1 MRTKILIP
9 TILII
14 AAVALSAC
22 SASVQLGQTQP
33 RTISVNGNAQVIL
46 APDIAY
52 VSIGVHSEAKTAT
65 EAVASNNTQTQ
76 AVIDAIKAQG
86 VDAKDIQTTNFS
98 VYQQEKFAP
107 TGESLGT
114 FFMADNTVY
123 VTIHDITKIGDIL
136 DAAISAGANNIYGI
150 TFDVQNKEA
159 ALATGR
165 DQAMAD
171 AQAQAEQLAK
181 AAGATLG
188 DVQINQLLQQ
198 LTQPDLLRQQSRSSC
213 RGWWWRQ
220 CAHINRSAHPDRI
233 GKRGLRPEIRLYPS
247 TERAE
252 GSLITNSTII
262 PLVREVFIFRPP
274 RRAGMI
280 LHGSCWQ

>member
-1 MRTKILIP
+1 MGFLQPIEEQQELSLISRRLRETKQISYMEVTMRTKILIP
-9 TILII
+9 TMILI

-46 APDIAY
+46 APDVAY
-52 VSIGVHSEAKTAT
+52 ISIGVHSEAKTAT

-98 VYQQEKFAP
+98 VYQQQKTSP

-181 AAGATLG
+181 AAGSSLG
-188 DVQINQLLQQ
+188 DVQNISYYSSAPSPIYYDNKVAAPAGVGGGGSVPISTGQ
-198 LTQPDLLRQQSRSSC
+198 LTLTVSVSVVY
-213 RGWWWRQ
+213 
-220 CAHINRSAHPDRI
+220 
-233 GKRGLRPEIRLYPS
+233 GLK
-247 TERAE
+247 
-252 GSLITNSTII
+252 
-262 PLVREVFIFRPP
+262 
-274 RRAGMI
+274 
-280 LHGSCWQ
+280 

>member
-1 MRTKILIP
+1 MEVTMRTKILIP
-9 TILII
+9 TIILI
-14 AAVALSAC
+14 AAVVLSAC

-33 RTISVNGNAQVIL
+33 RTLNVNGNAQVIL

-52 VSIGVHSEAKTAT
+52 VSIGVHSEAKTAAD
-65 EAVASNNTQTQ
+65 AVASNNAQTQ

-107 TGESLGT
+107 TGESLGA

-123 VTIHDITKIGDIL
+123 VTMRDITKIGDIL

-150 TFDVQNKEA
+150 TFDVENKEA

-188 DVQINQLLQQ
+188 EVQSISYYSSAPSPIYYDNKVAPAGVGGGGSVPISTGQ
-198 LTQPDLLRQQSRSSC
+198 LTLTVTVSVM
-213 RGWWWRQ
+213 
-220 CAHINRSAHPDRI
+220 
-233 GKRGLRPEIRLYPS
+233 Y
-247 TERAE
+247 
-252 GSLITNSTII
+252 SLK
-262 PLVREVFIFRPP
+262 
-274 RRAGMI
+274 
-280 LHGSCWQ
+280 

>member
-1 MRTKILIP
+1 MEVTMRTKILIP
-9 TILII
+9 TLIVI
-14 AAVALSAC
+14 AAVVLSAC
-22 SASVQLGQTQP
+22 SASIQLGQNQP
-33 RTISVNGNAQVIL
+33 RTLSVNGNAQVIL

-65 EAVASNNTQTQ
+65 EAVANNNTQTQ

-98 VYQQEKFAP
+98 VYQQEKFTP
-107 TGESLGT
+107 TGESQGI

-136 DAAISAGANNIYGI
+136 DRAISAGANNIYGI
-150 TFDVQNKEA
+150 SFDVQNKEA

-181 AAGATLG
+181 AAGTTLG
-188 DVQINQLLQQ
+188 DVQSISYYSNAPSPIYYDNKIAASTGVGGGGSVPISSGQ
-198 LTQPDLLRQQSRSSC
+198 LTLTVSVSVVY
-213 RGWWWRQ
+213 G
-220 CAHINRSAHPDRI
+220 I
-233 GKRGLRPEIRLYPS
+233 K
-247 TERAE
+247 
-252 GSLITNSTII
+252 
-262 PLVREVFIFRPP
+262 
-274 RRAGMI
+274 
-280 LHGSCWQ
+280 

>member
-1 MRTKILIP
+1 MEATMRTKIFIP

-22 SASVQLGQTQP
+22 SASIQLGQSQP
-33 RTISVNGNAQVIL
+33 RTISVTGNSQVIMT
-46 APDIAY
+46 PDIAY

-98 VYQQEKFAP
+98 VYQQEKFTP

-123 VTIHDITKIGDIL
+123 VTMRDITKIGDIL

-150 TFDVQNKEA
+150 TFDVQKKDA

-171 AQAQAEQLAK
+171 ANTQAQELAK
-181 AAGATLG
+181 AAGTTLG
-188 DVQINQLLQQ
+188 DVQSISYYSSSPSPIYYDNKAAPAGVGGGGSVPISAGQ
-198 LTQPDLLRQQSRSSC
+198 LTLTVSVSVVY
-213 RGWWWRQ
+213 G
-220 CAHINRSAHPDRI
+220 I
-233 GKRGLRPEIRLYPS
+233 K
-247 TERAE
+247 
-252 GSLITNSTII
+252 
-262 PLVREVFIFRPP
+262 
-274 RRAGMI
+274 
-280 LHGSCWQ
+280 